1 MHKSLR
7 ILAIDDSPN
16 DVETLSSAI
25 KAAGFGVSI
34 VRVNTEDEFQQNLES
49 HNPNLILYRL
59 KNGSPSFPFIVD
71 AVELSG
77 SHIPIIAIADGPTP
91 ATSACMSEGAIDR
104 VEFEDTEHLK
114 LVVKRTASNFS
125 QWQDLIAAKAQ
136 LIEAQ
141 QRCSALMDSSKDA
154 IAFIHEG
161 MHIHAN
167 DAYLELFG
175 YNHMDDIEALPM
187 MDLVATDEHK
197 KFKTFLRDYQKN
209 PDGKKDLEI
218 KILLPGDQSLL
229 KKIEFTP
236 ASIDGEPC
244 TQVVIRSQGDE
255 DTASTSQADY
265 LNEYDISSGLYNR
278 KFLLDT
284 LNKKLDSSEKSKD
297 SAALILLG
305 IDGYKDIQA
314 SLGVIGAD
322 MLFNEIGQLLKKNVA
337 EPDIVARFDTSTF
350 AVISQNVQGQ
360 EELIKSI
367 QEQVADNF
375 FEIEGKST
383 ACTLSAGATTIDEH
397 APAVNELIARAT
409 KSLDEALE
417 SGASIKIYTPS
428 QGELSQKQI
437 DQQWDDRLRNAL
449 KENRLQLVY
458 QPIISLLGDNVE
470 RYNVFTQLV
479 DTDGSIVPARDFM
492 PSAER
497 IGFAQGLDRW
507 VLLKSLKMLTGDE
520 VTDQNIVFFI
530 KLTAGTLQKPE
541 EFNWYQQQILS
552 HEIEASKLVFEIKTD
567 TLSNHIKAASEFS
580 KLIHSLGCKL
590 AVDDFGSAS
599 DPFQLAKHLQPDFL
613 KIGSDYSKDISS
625 NDENKETVRRLIQQA
640 HDNKQE
646 VIVQHI
652 EDAQQLTTLW
662 GLNTNYVQGNF
673 LQAPTES
680 LQYDFGAAL

>member
-25 KAAGFGVSI
+25 KAAGFGVSM

-49 HNPNLILYRL
+49 HSPNLILYRL
-59 KNGSPSFPFIVD
+59 KNENPSFSFIAD
-71 AVELSG
+71 SVELSG

-125 QWQDLIAAKAQ
+125 KWQDLIAAKAQ

-197 KFKTFLRDYQKN
+197 KFKTFLRDYQKS
-209 PDGKKDLEI
+209 PDGKKNLEI
-218 KILLPGDQSLL
+218 KILLPGNQPLL
-229 KKIEFTP
+229 KNIEFTS

-244 TQVVIRSQGDE
+244 TQIVIRSQSDE

-284 LNKKLDSSEKSKD
+284 LKEKLDSSEKLKD

-305 IDGYKDIQA
+305 IDSYKDIQA

-337 EPDIVARFDTSTF
+337 ESDIVARFDTSTF

-360 EELIKSI
+360 EEQIKSI
-367 QEQVADNF
+367 QEQVGDNF

-417 SGASIKIYTPS
+417 SGDSIKIYTPA

-437 DQQWDDRLRNAL
+437 DQRWDDCLRNAL

-470 RYNVFTQLV
+470 RYNVFTQLA
-479 DTDGSIVPARDFM
+479 DTDGSIISAREFM

-520 VTDQNIVFFI
+520 ITDRNVVFFI

-552 HEIEASKLVFEIKTD
+552 HEVEASKLVFEIKTD
-567 TLSNHIKAASEFS
+567 TLSNHIKAASEFAT
-580 KLIHSLGCKL
+580 LIHSLGCKL
-590 AVDDFGSAS
+590 AVDDFGSS
-599 DPFQLAKHLQPDFL
+599 NDPFQLAKHLQPDFL

-625 NDENKETVRRLIQQA
+625 NDENKETVRGLIQQA